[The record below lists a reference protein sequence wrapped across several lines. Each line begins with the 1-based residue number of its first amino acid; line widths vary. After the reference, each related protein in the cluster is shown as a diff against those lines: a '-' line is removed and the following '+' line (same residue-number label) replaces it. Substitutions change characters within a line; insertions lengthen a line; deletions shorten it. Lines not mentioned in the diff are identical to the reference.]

1 MGYDFSSRNHTP
13 DEAYPTLA
21 PTPFSGQLNTYKSLR
36 RIAIAIAILGLSLAL
51 GGCIFSPKS
60 GKGKDPPPIVYPDP
74 DYPDH
79 ALERLRLAYQ
89 QRDSVEYRKLIAFDY
104 LGTSQDLTDGTS
116 VTLFNADEVDHI
128 QALAR
133 ATTITSIDFSLGTP
147 SSITRQSSDIL
158 AHPEWAVIQIS
169 GIQFRLEINDTSKGT
184 LLVSNAPN
192 TYFFRF
198 KPTTPAPFRSDTSW
212 TLVQWQESKPS

>member
-1 MGYDFSSRNHTP
+1 MAAFV
-13 DEAYPTLA
+13 
-21 PTPFSGQLNTYKSLR
+21 
-36 RIAIAIAILGLSLAL
+36 GLSLAL

-60 GKGKDPPPIVYPDP
+60 GKGPVTPPVAYPDP
-74 DYPDH
+74 GSPEA
-79 ALERLRLAYQ
+79 ALDRLRLAYQ
-89 QRDSVEYRKLIAFDY
+89 YRDSVEYRKLIDFEY

-133 ATTITSIDFSLGTP
+133 ATTITSIAFTMGT
-147 SSITRQSSDIL
+147 IFDRQTSDVL

-169 GIQFRLEINDTSKGT
+169 GVQFRLEINDTNRGT
-184 LLVSNAPN
+184 LLVNDQNN

-198 KPTTPAPFRSDTSW
+198 KPTTPAPFPSDTSW